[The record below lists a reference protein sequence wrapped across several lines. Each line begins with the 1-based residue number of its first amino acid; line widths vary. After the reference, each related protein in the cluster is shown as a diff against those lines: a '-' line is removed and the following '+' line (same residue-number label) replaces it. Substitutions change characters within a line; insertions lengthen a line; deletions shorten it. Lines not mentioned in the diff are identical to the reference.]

1 MTEHTVSS
9 SKKEVWTYDRSIF
22 LAIIAVDIL
31 AILILLFIYFDQLS
45 RIEKVVGTVWAA
57 IPPALILFRVK
68 KGKERSLAEF
78 IGLPPTQ
85 MIIVIYS
92 LAIYIFFIFTQDTVH
107 TVIVTTLLDKDTIS
121 GVAISWNEEYI
132 DTTDTTGTL
141 VFDQKYKSGSY
152 ALECELKPYR
162 PKHCT
167 IHIGIFPLTIKTTQR
182 FKFEDMMRGNLYV
195 RSEPP
200 GAEIWLKKE
209 GRTKIVTT
217 HILTNETVPDLPV
230 GEYSIELRKKDYRT
244 VKGTLTIK
252 ADTTITFNRGILK
265 LTGSVYIKDS
275 SGADIYINGEWTHKT
290 SRDRVK
296 FVKPIGK
303 CEIELRK
310 KHGTDYGHRW
320 DTTFTIKDN
329 KVHTIGKQLY
339 EDPAKELYPLFI
351 VTDPQAE
358 IRVNGKNEGMTN
370 RQPIYLFKGD
380 YYVRLSRQGYNDEVL
395 PATMPGAAYH
405 DTIKLIRKA
414 E

>member
-1 MTEHTVSS
+1 MAEHTVSS

-85 MIIVIYS
+85 IIIVIYS

-121 GVAISWNEEYI
+121 GVAISWNGEYI

-182 FKFEDMMRGNLYV
+182 FKFEDMMRGDLYV
-195 RSEPP
+195 RSKPP

-244 VKGTLTIK
+244 VKDKLTIK
-252 ADTTITFNRGILK
+252 ADTTVIFKVDSLRL
-265 LTGSVYIKDS
+265 LTGRIYIEDKS
-275 SGADIYINGEWTHKT
+275 QADIYINGEWTHKT
-290 SRDRVK
+290 SPEE

-310 KHGTDYGHRW
+310 KHGTDYGYRW
-320 DTTFTIKDN
+320 DTTFSIQDNGRHRIK
-329 KVHTIGKQLY
+329 KQLY
-339 EDPAKELYPLFI
+339 EDPAKILYPLFI

-358 IRVNGKNEGMTN
+358 IRINGKNEGMTN
-370 RQPIYLFKGD
+370 RPPIYLFEGD

-395 PATMPGAAYH
+395 PATMPGTAYH